1 MQLDVIMQLKSILVQ
16 EFYIEKN
23 TVTLLFRVVCYCRS
37 TWTSKNLSSSAQKN
51 YFLFYWKWWF
61 NGSKISASSSQFV
74 NGSLDS
80 CEELE
85 TKSAKIS
92 CII

>member
-23 TVTLLFRVVCYCRS
+23 TVTLLLRVVCYCRS

-51 YFLFYWKWWF
+51 FLFYWKWWF
-61 NGSKISASSSQFV
+61 NGTKTSASNSQFV